1 MVITVNTIVR
11 ETFFHNQNNQ
21 QGEKPG
27 EIALS
32 SGSANSDD
40 GESGKDMLEI
50 VYICLNKGSGPN
62 MLCAKRDKRR
72 NRLVHRLAPW
82 LIGLVF
88 PLLFTVSAFAQPSVE
103 KIRFGDYGSRTRVVL
118 DLTDSIKFS
127 HFILGDPYRVVVDLP
142 EISWKIPGISGVG
155 GVVEQYRYGLF
166 KPGTT
171 RLVLDVKTPVRV
183 KRAFILDPEA
193 NAGHRLVLD
202 LETIS
207 RAEFDKNLRQS
218 RIERPKALSPAKGPD
233 EMAALPIVPSPK
245 PAPKK
250 TKKAKKIIVLDPGH
264 GGVDPGAIGKSG
276 RFEKHITL
284 SMARE
289 LKKKLEKTGRYKV
302 VLTRK
307 KDIFLRLRNRLKI
320 ARKADADLFI
330 SLHADSNKNKK
341 IRGLSVYTLSE
352 RASDKEAASLATSEN
367 KSDVIAGI
375 DLSHETP
382 EVTDILIDLAQRETM
397 NLSSHFA
404 NTLIQ
409 ELRRE
414 VKLLRKTHRF
424 AGFAVLKA
432 PDVPSVLVEL
442 GYLSNSSEEKKLR
455 DPKYRARL
463 SAALVS
469 GIDKYFKWKDN
480 LSGS

>member
-1 MVITVNTIVR
+1 
-11 ETFFHNQNNQ
+11 
-21 QGEKPG
+21 
-27 EIALS
+27 
-32 SGSANSDD
+32 
-40 GESGKDMLEI
+40 
-50 VYICLNKGSGPN
+50 
-62 MLCAKRDKRR
+62 MLCAKRNKENKGRSGLAHRSARR
-72 NRLVHRLAPW
+72 SVLW
-82 LIGLVF
+82 LIGLIF
-88 PLLFTVSAFAQPSVE
+88 PLFFTISAFAQPSVE

-118 DLTDSIKFS
+118 DLTGSVEFS
-127 HFILGDPYRVVVDLP
+127 YFILGDPYRVVVDLP
-142 EISWKIPGISGVG
+142 EISWEIPGISGVG
-155 GVVEQYRYGLF
+155 GVVGQYRYGLF

-207 RAEFDKNLRQS
+207 RAEFDKDLRAA
-218 RIERPKALSPAKGPD
+218 RIEGPKALSSSKKPD
-233 EMAALPIVPSPK
+233 QMAALPIVPLPK
-245 PAPKK
+245 PVPKK
-250 TKKAKKIIVLDPGH
+250 TKTAAKKIIVLDPGH
-264 GGVDPGAIGKSG
+264 GGVDPGATGKSG
-276 RFEKHITL
+276 RFEKYITL
-284 SMARE
+284 SMARV

-302 VLTRK
+302 ILTRE
-307 KDIFLRLRNRLKI
+307 KDIFLRLRDRLKI
-320 ARKADADLFI
+320 ARQADADLFI
-330 SLHADSNKNKK
+330 SLHADSNKNRK

-442 GYLSNSSEEKKLR
+442 GYLSNSGEEKKLR
-455 DPKYRARL
+455 DPKYLARL
-463 SAALVS
+463 STALVL

>member
-1 MVITVNTIVR
+1 
-11 ETFFHNQNNQ
+11 
-21 QGEKPG
+21 
-27 EIALS
+27 
-32 SGSANSDD
+32 
-40 GESGKDMLEI
+40 
-50 VYICLNKGSGPN
+50 
-62 MLCAKRDKRR
+62 MLCAKRNKER
-72 NRLVHRLAPW
+72 NGLVHRLAHRLAPW

-88 PLLFTVSAFAQPSVE
+88 PLLFAVSAFAQPSVE

-118 DLTDSIKFS
+118 DLTGSVEFS
-127 HFILGDPYRVVVDLP
+127 YFILGDPYRVVVDLP

-193 NAGHRLVLD
+193 DAGHRLVLD

-207 RAEFDKNLRQS
+207 RAEFDKNLREA
-218 RIERPKALSPAKGPD
+218 RIERPKALSSPKGPD
-233 EMAALPIVPSPK
+233 EMAALPIMPVPK
-245 PAPKK
+245 PVPKK
-250 TKKAKKIIVLDPGH
+250 TKTTAKKIIVLDPGH
-264 GGVDPGAIGKSG
+264 GGVDPGATGKSG

-284 SMARE
+284 SMARV

-302 VLTRK
+302 ILTRE
-307 KDIFLRLRNRLKI
+307 KDIFLRLRDRLKI

-330 SLHADSNKNKK
+330 SLHADSNKNRK

-455 DPKYRARL
+455 DSKYLARL
-463 SAALVS
+463 STALVS